1 MNADEELLQ
10 RIADVSSLC
19 GQVSAALQSMIE
31 RHGGGEA
38 EPVAWARAL
47 QCALS
52 GLKRELVRHY
62 LDCRIREAAQAT
74 HSMNN

>member
-31 RHGGGEA
+31 RQGAEA
-38 EPVAWARAL
+38 EPVASARAL